1 MVKRVSVMLKLGS
14 IWKERRKINQKANLT
29 TVV

>member
-1 MVKRVSVMLKLGS
+1 MVKRVPNMLKLGS
-14 IWKERRKINQKANLT
+14 IWKECIKIDQKANLT